1 MIVPDCFLKEG
12 QASDPGAHTAPGEG
26 GDTLPVCVPVFCLEK
41 SDFTVFLV
49 STFLELL
56 ADADAGSVFSTFL

>member
-1 MIVPDCFLKEG
+1 MIIPDCFLKEDP
-12 QASDPGAHTAPGEG
+12 ASDPGAHTAPGEG
-26 GDTLPVCVPVFCLEK
+26 GDTLPVWVPVFCLEK

-56 ADADAGSVFSTFL
+56 ADAGSMLSTYL